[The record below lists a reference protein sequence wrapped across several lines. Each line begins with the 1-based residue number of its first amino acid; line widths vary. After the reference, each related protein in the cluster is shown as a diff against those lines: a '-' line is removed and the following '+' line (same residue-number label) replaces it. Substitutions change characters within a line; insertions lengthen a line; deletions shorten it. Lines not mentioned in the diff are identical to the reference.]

1 MPSQAYPK
9 LVQHFQKIAQL
20 DHAMTFLQWDQL
32 VMMPAKG
39 NDSRAKA
46 IAELASMRHEMLTG
60 SEVGELIEMADY
72 QAADELEKRS
82 VLEMSRTYQ
91 QASCLPASLVKAQS
105 YAGSKCEHGWRSQR
119 QENDWHGFLAN
130 FEEVVKLAREEAQ
143 LRQAAD
149 KERFATPYDALLDL
163 YCTGDSSEFISE
175 VFTGLKR
182 ELPELMQQVLEKQQ
196 QAVTLAGSYPVER
209 QQELSHK
216 LMEYLGFDFSAG
228 RLDVSLH
235 PFSTGGRG
243 DQRITTRF
251 KDDDFIDALM
261 GTAHETGHASY
272 EAGLPEKWDN
282 LPVGEARNMCLH
294 ESQSLFFEKQIFLSK
309 PFLNFFTGEIHSF
322 LPGSSSFSAD
332 EIWQAA
338 IRVQPSYI
346 RVDADEVSYPLH
358 VILRFEIESKLIN
371 GQILPGDIPELW
383 DAKMQEFLG
392 LSTKE
397 NYRDGCL
404 QDIHWTDGSFG
415 YFPSYT
421 LGALNAA
428 QLSNALRKAYPD
440 WQERLGSG
448 EVGFIRSWLGEN
460 IWEKGSTMDSQDLVR
475 AATGEMTNPKY
486 FLEHIKARYLDNS
499 Y

>member
-1 MPSQAYPK
+1 MPSHAYPK

-32 VMMPAKG
+32 VMMPPAG

-46 IAELASMRHEMLTG
+46 IAELASIRHELLIG
-60 SEVGELIEMADY
+60 AEVGELIEMADY

-82 VLEMSRTYQ
+82 VLEMGRTYQ

-105 YAGSKCEHGWRSQR
+105 YAGSKCEHGWRTQR
-119 QENDWHGFLAN
+119 KDNDWQGFLAN

-143 LRQAAD
+143 LRKAAAPA
-149 KERFATPYDALLDL
+149 RFATPYDAMLDL
-163 YCTGDSSEFISE
+163 HCTGDSSEFISE
-175 VFTGLKR
+175 VFTGLKK

-196 QAVTLAGSYPVER
+196 EALSLVGSYPLE
-209 QQELSHK
+209 QQKHLSHK
-216 LMEYLGFDFSAG
+216 LMEYLGFDFKAG

-251 KDDDFIDALM
+251 KEDDFIDALM

-294 ESQSLFFEKQIFLSK
+294 ESQSLFFEKQIFLTM
-309 PFLNFFTGEIHSF
+309 PFLTFFTGEIHDCLTDSRKF
-322 LPGSSSFSAD
+322 TAD
-332 EIWQAA
+332 EIWHSA
-338 IRVQPSYI
+338 IRVEPSYI

-358 VILRFEIESKLIN
+358 VILRFEIEKDLIN
-371 GQILPGDIPELW
+371 GQILPGEIPELW
-383 DAKMQEFLG
+383 DMKMQQYLG
-392 LSTKE
+392 LSTKD

-428 QLSNALRKAYPD
+428 QLSSTIRQVYPD
-440 WQERLGSG
+440 WREMLGRG
-448 EVGFIRSWLGEN
+448 EVDFIRNWLGEN
-460 IWEKGSTMDSQDLVR
+460 IWEKGSTMESQDIIR
-475 AATGEMTNPKY
+475 AATGEATNPKY
-486 FLEHIKARYLDNS
+486 FLKHIRDRYLGNA

>member
-1 MPSQAYPK
+1 MPSNAYPK
-9 LVQHFQKIAQL
+9 LLIHFQKIAQL
-20 DHAMTFLQWDQL
+20 DHAITFLQWDQL
-32 VMMPAKG
+32 VMMPPGG
-39 NDSRAKA
+39 NDSRAQA
-46 IAELASMRHEMLTG
+46 IAELASMRHEMLIS
-60 SEVGELIEMADY
+60 SEIGELIEMADY
-72 QAADELEKRS
+72 QATDEQQKRS
-82 VLEMSRTYQ
+82 VLEMNRAYQ

-105 YAGSKCEHGWRSQR
+105 YAGSKCEHGWRTQR
-119 QENDWHGFLAN
+119 KDNDWQGFLTN

-149 KERFATPYDALLDL
+149 PKRFTTPYDAMLDL
-163 YCTGDSSEFISE
+163 HCTGDSSEFIAD
-175 VFTGLKR
+175 VFTGLKK
-182 ELPELMQQVLEKQQ
+182 ELPELMQQVLQKQQ
-196 QAVTLAGSYPVER
+196 QAISPVGSYPVE
-209 QQELSHK
+209 QQKIISHK
-216 LMEYLGFDFSAG
+216 LMEYLGFDFEAG

-309 PFLNFFTGEIHSF
+309 PFLTFFTDEIHNGLVDSRKY
-322 LPGSSSFSAD
+322 SAE
-332 EIWQAA
+332 EIWRSA

-358 VILRFEIESKLIN
+358 VILRFEIESQLIN
-371 GQILPGDIPELW
+371 GTIVPGDIPELW
-383 DAKMQEFLG
+383 DLKMQEYLG
-392 LSTKE
+392 LSTRE

-428 QLSNALRKAYPD
+428 QLSKTMRQVYPD
-440 WQERLGSG
+440 WQDRFARGD
-448 EVGFIRSWLGEN
+448 VGFIREWLREN
-460 IWEKGSTMDSQDLVR
+460 IWEKGSTMDSQDLIR
-475 AATGEMTNPKY
+475 EATGEMTNPKY